1 MQMNSLAVKSYAA
14 PARRSRGVQRL
25 VIGAILLCLT
35 GAIVLGGMSLVHGPS
50 APKRQVARIM
60 LLPDTPPPPPPPED
74 KKPPPPKEVAT
85 PQQVNMPVP
94 KVETPPEPAQ
104 LKMEGEA
111 GTAPSMFASGD
122 VKQEYIGGDIGNGS
136 RYAAYVARLEQ
147 RVQARNQAD
156 ILELA
161 YRDEFEPMPGLRN
174 EPRFKPARRT
184 NKEKFRLIL
193 FCQRISN
200 GQSRHDV
207 AARAATRNQHTH
219 AVTRSPS

>member
-147 RVQARNQAD
+147 RVQAQLSRHKLHVSNVKLFLWLAPDGAIQRYTVQGGDGDATRSVREALAD
-156 ILELA
+156 LT
-161 YRDEFEPMPGLRN
+161 RVDEAPQPDMPMPVGLSVN
-174 EPRFKPARRT
+174 
-184 NKEKFRLIL
+184 
-193 FCQRISN
+193 
-200 GQSRHDV
+200 
-207 AARAATRNQHTH
+207 
-219 AVTRSPS
+219 